1 MSDTPNFDLPAD
13 AMARIAETQAR
24 YEAERRARFE
34 QQLAAAL
41 ANSDVSQQPAT
52 IETVI
57 IRTASDASHCDVI
70 KAAEEVFDGFFDND
84 EQIDWQD
91 FFDRL
96 ERYGYAVETTDSP
109 AARKVQRY
117 VRRLRAEQ

>member
-1 MSDTPNFDLPAD
+1 MSDTPIIVIPAD
-13 AMARIAETQAR
+13 AAARIAETQAR
-24 YEAERRARFE
+24 YEAERQARFE

-52 IETVI
+52 RETVI

-84 EQIDWQD
+84 EQIDWQN

-109 AARKVQRY
+109 AARKVQRI
-117 VRRLRAEQ
+117 VRRLRDSQ